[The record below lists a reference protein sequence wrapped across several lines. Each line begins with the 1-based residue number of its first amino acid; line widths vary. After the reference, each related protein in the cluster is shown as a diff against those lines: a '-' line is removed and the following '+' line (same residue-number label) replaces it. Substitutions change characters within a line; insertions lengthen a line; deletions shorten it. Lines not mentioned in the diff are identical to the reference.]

1 LRSRLVA
8 IVCALAA
15 SFVAFIN
22 EVFMFAIHKLE
33 QYMRSNATP
42 AVSRELGRLLEAL
55 KEEKEFPLSSLYEID
70 FEAFELA
77 IEAMRDWR
85 IDRYYA
91 GAPAIVDRPVRS
103 DEPELTC
110 AG

>member
-1 LRSRLVA
+1 VRRLPAA

-15 SFVAFIN
+15 PFVAFIA
-22 EVFMFAIHKLE
+22 EVLMFAINKLE
-33 QYMRSNATP
+33 QYIRSNATP
-42 AVSRELGRLLEAL
+42 AVSLELRRLLEAL

-70 FEAFELA
+70 YEAFELA
-77 IEAMRDWR
+77 VEAMRDWR

-91 GAPAIVDRPVRS
+91 GAAAIVDRPVRS
-103 DEPELTC
+103 DEPESTC